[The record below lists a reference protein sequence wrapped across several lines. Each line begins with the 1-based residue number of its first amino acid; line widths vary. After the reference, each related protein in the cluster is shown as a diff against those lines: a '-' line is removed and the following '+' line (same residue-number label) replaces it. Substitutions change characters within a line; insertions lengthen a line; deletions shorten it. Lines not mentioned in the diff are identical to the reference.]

1 MEKLAFSIDEATE
14 VLPVS
19 RDLINDLIRT
29 GRLRSVKVG
38 RRRIIP
44 ADAIYDFL
52 HPDEKG
58 SGQEESSG

>member
-1 MEKLAFSIDEATE
+1 MEKLAFSIDETTE
-14 VLPVS
+14 ILPLS

-44 ADAIYDFL
+44 ADAMLEFL
-52 HPDEKG
+52 NEQGANQEKNA
-58 SGQEESSG
+58 S

>member
-1 MEKLAFSIDEATE
+1 MEKLAYSIDEATE
-14 VLPVS
+14 VISLS

-29 GRLRSVKVG
+29 GQLRSVKVG

-52 HPDEKG
+52 HPETKEI
-58 SGQEESSG
+58 GQEQNA

>member
-1 MEKLAFSIDEATE
+1 MEKLAFSIDETTE
-14 VLPVS
+14 ILPLS

-44 ADAIYDFL
+44 ADAIHEFL
-52 HPDEKG
+52 NDEG
-58 SGQEESSG
+58 ANQEKNAS